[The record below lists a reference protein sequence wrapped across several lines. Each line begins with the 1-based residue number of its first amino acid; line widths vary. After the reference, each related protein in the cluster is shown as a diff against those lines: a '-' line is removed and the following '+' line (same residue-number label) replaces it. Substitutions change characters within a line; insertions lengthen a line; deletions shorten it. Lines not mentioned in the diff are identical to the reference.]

1 MTSRSDNDND
11 SEGDSP
17 SQESPAQESADTDDG
32 GIDPA
37 RVYFSGIARNPLLG
51 REAEV
56 ALAKRIEASEHLM
69 LAALLEV
76 PALHGELLR
85 ARAQLP
91 PEDEEEPSTSAA
103 RGRRGATEDSSRKLG
118 QLLDQTIA
126 LLSRVTAAKRR
137 GRRVRGHS
145 QRRGTREAA
154 HNAQNLRLLSMLRAC
169 GVAGGLGTPIF
180 ARLKALAGSCAL
192 APSLERRRLARQL
205 GCGPVALQRT
215 VEAIQAAERSRA
227 VARDEMIR
235 ANLRLVVAIAKKYLN
250 RGLPF
255 LDLVQEG
262 NLGLIRAVEK
272 FDYKR
277 GFKFSTYAVWWI
289 RQAVSRAIAD
299 KSRTIRLPV
308 HANEVLTRVYSVRKR
323 LTARLGHPATSEELA
338 EALGMSVNRLAE
350 IAAFG
355 RTTLSLDAP
364 VGEED
369 GAHIGD
375 QIPDET
381 ITSPTEALSKNEV
394 VEEARLALAG
404 LTSREERILRL
415 RFGIGEVGEQTLEQI
430 GRQFSLTRERIRQIE
445 AKALRKLRAGRVTR
459 TS

>member
-1 MTSRSDNDND
+1 MTSRRDDD
-11 SEGDSP
+11 SEKPDP
-17 SQESPAQESADTDDG
+17 SGPDWPETDDSG
-32 GIDPA
+32 VDPA
-37 RVYFSGIARNPLLG
+37 RLYFNGIARNPLLG

-56 ALAKRIEASEHLM
+56 ALAKRIEASEHVM

-76 PALHGELLR
+76 PALQGELIR

-91 PEDEEEPSTSAA
+91 ADSDGEPGTSAA
-103 RGRRGATEDSSRKLG
+103 RGRRGVTEDSSRKLG
-118 QLLDQTIA
+118 QLLDETIT
-126 LLSRVTAAKRR
+126 LLTRVTAARRR
-137 GRRVRGHS
+137 GRRLTQRGRAR
-145 QRRGTREAA
+145 QAA
-154 HNAQNLRLLSMLRAC
+154 HKARDLHLLSMLRAC

-180 ARLKALAGSCAL
+180 ARVKAVAGSCAR
-192 APSLERRRLARQL
+192 APSPERRRLAGQL
-205 GCGPVALQRT
+205 GCGPVALQRA
-215 VEAIQAAERSRA
+215 VKAIQAAERTRA

-272 FDYKR
+272 FDYRR

-308 HANEVLTRVYSVRKR
+308 HANEVLMRVYSVRKR
-323 LTARLGHPATSEELA
+323 LTARLGHPVSSEELA
-338 EALGMSVNRLAE
+338 EALGMSVQRLME
-350 IAAFG
+350 IAEFG
-355 RTTLSLDAP
+355 RTTISLDTP

-381 ITSPTEALSKNEV
+381 VASPTEALSKSEV
-394 VEEARLALAG
+394 AEEARLALAG

-445 AKALRKLRAGRVTR
+445 AKALRKLRASRAIR